1 MRILIIQDHLRI
13 GGTERQS
20 LFLARIFKE
29 KGHQSVILTFRPGGH
44 LHEKE
49 NLEGLHIETLQGFD
63 SLISLWAPGL
73 MQSIRK
79 INPDVILCMGRTS
92 NCYAGFIQRSFRN
105 IPVVGTLRT
114 GKWIFPLHSWSLQ
127 RVRAILVNSNWWKQR
142 LLEKNIPGERVH
154 VVHNSLLL
162 DRPDEAR
169 QNARI
174 SKRSEFMVDED
185 TCVFLNVSTFRPGKR
200 HIDLL
205 RAFARLKSI
214 HPDLKWRLWLVGDGK
229 EYHNCKSWAA
239 ENGLGTRVRFFHYQ
253 KDPFPF
259 YAASDLAVSV
269 SREDSLPNFLIE
281 AQATGLPVIAYDCR
295 GVKETCVP
303 NETGIIIEP
312 GNEDLLISTLAE
324 FASNPN
330 KRHAFARTAPVF
342 ARSRFSRLSQAEQ
355 TLEFLQKITNPVL
368 RASPRLS

>member
-1 MRILIIQDHLRI
+1 MKILIIQDHLRI

-20 LFLARIFKE
+20 LFLARMFME
-29 KGHQSVILTFRPGGH
+29 VGHETVVLTFRPGGH

-49 NLEGLHIETLQGFD
+49 YLEGLHIQTLQRFNSGV
-63 SLISLWAPGL
+63 SLWAPGL
-73 MQSIRK
+73 MRSIQE

-92 NCYAGFIQRSFRN
+92 NCYAGFIQKVFRN

-114 GKWIFPLHSWSLQ
+114 GKWLFPLHSWSLQ

-142 LLEKNIPGERVH
+142 LLEKNIPEEKVH

-162 DRPDEAR
+162 DRPDEER

-174 SKRSEFMVDED
+174 SKRSEFIIDED

-205 RAFARLKSI
+205 KAFARLKSTQ
-214 HPDLKWRLWLVGDGK
+214 PDLKWRLWLVGDGK
-229 EYHNCKSWAA
+229 EYNRCKHWAA
-239 ENGLGTRVRFFHYQ
+239 EIGLGTRVRFFHYQ

-259 YAASDLAVSV
+259 YAASDVAVSF

-295 GVKETCVP
+295 GVKETCIP
-303 NETGIIIEP
+303 NETGVIIDP
-312 GNEDLLISTLAE
+312 GDEDLFVDTLSE
-324 FASNPN
+324 FAANPV
-330 KRHAFARTAPVF
+330 KRNEFAQPAPAF
-342 ARSRFSRLSQAEQ
+342 ARSRFSRLSQAEK
-355 TLEFLQKITNPVL
+355 TLKFLEKLTKPAV
-368 RASPRLS
+368 